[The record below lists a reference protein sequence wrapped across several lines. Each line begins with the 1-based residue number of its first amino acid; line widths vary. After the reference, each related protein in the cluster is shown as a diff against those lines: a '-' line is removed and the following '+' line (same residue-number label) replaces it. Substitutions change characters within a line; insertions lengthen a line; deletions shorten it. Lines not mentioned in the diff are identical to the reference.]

1 MTDVIG
7 VGIVELDI
15 KINQKYL
22 KMEFDKLG
30 STVNNNFKNMFN
42 EIVNQS
48 NSLVTKPIERKNDD
62 PKEDVSSDNKNDKV
76 DKKTKKT
83 SSKLKPFIYSPI
95 SKGVKAAM
103 NHTKEA
109 LKTNEEFVDSL
120 NKIKTNLMV
129 AFQPVYDFILPAINS
144 LMKYLTTV
152 TTYIAST
159 ISSLFGKTYQQS
171 YDAAKDM
178 KSNELGKFEMTMPDL
193 DTADM
198 GGLDN
203 FIKDISNP
211 FTLLLGDEGTG
222 NVMIQGIYDILQ
234 SMVDVVERIGTSLN
248 TVWDEVGSSVI
259 QAFLDILRTTLETL
273 DNLGEKLVWVW
284 DHGGQHM
291 FEGFLELGAKIFEL
305 AEYIYTEFVM
315 PFVDWFV
322 DLISPAIAEVMD
334 WIGKLL
340 DEFTEFI
347 DWLLGDGKPV
357 LDTIVAV
364 LGSIAAAFGIA
375 ATISSVFGAAMAF
388 ITSPIGIVALAIGAV
403 ITVGVLLCNH
413 WDEIS
418 VWIKDLWQGIKDK
431 AKEIWSGIAQFF
443 EKLWEGITTV
453 LTEAWNSIVEFLVKL
468 WNGLSENVTEIWDGI
483 KGFISDTWDTIKT
496 KTSEIWNTIKTFLT
510 DTIWDPIKETALNIW
525 ESIKGAIINP
535 IKVVQEN
542 LTEVW
547 SRIKE
552 YIIGKW
558 NEISQGIVDMKDKL
572 INGIMNP
579 FQIAGEKISD
589 VIGNAKNWGT
599 NLIQNFIDGI
609 NAMIGKV
616 KDAVSKV
623 ADTVKDF
630 LGFSSPTKKGPGSK
644 ADKWMPNFMEMMADG
659 IEDNIYEVSAAVNT
673 TANTLKGVQPNT
685 DDMASAV
692 GTAVMVAMQ
701 QGNVIDSGDDRE
713 IILEL
718 DGARIGKVLL
728 PRLNEE
734 VKRRGFKEILEV

>member
-30 STVNNNFKNMFN
+30 STVNDNFKNMFN

-48 NSLVTKPIERKNDD
+48 NNLVTKPIERKNDEI
-62 PKEDVSSDNKNDKV
+62 KENVSSNNKNDKV
-76 DKKTKKT
+76 DKDTKKT
-83 SSKLKPFIYSPI
+83 SSKIKPFIYSPI

-144 LMKYLTTV
+144 LMESLATV
-152 TTYIAST
+152 TTYIASK

-211 FTLLLGDEGTG
+211 FTLALGDEGTG
-222 NVMIQGIYDILQ
+222 KVMMQSIHDILQ
-234 SMVDVVERIGTSLN
+234 SIIDIVERIGTSLN

-315 PFVDWFV
+315 PFIDWFV

-347 DWLLGDGKPV
+347 DWLSGDGKPV
-357 LDTIVAV
+357 LDTIVTV

-375 ATISSVFGAAMAF
+375 ATISSIFGAAMAF

-403 ITVGVLLCNH
+403 ITVGMLLCNH

-431 AKEIWSGIAQFF
+431 AKEIWSGIAEFF

-453 LTEAWNSIVEFLVKL
+453 LTETWNSIVEFLVKL

-659 IEDNIYEVSAAVNT
+659 IEDNIYEVSAAVNM

-692 GTAVMVAMQ
+692 GTAVMVAIQ
-701 QGNVIDSGDDRE
+701 QGNVIDSADDRE